1 MADGFVFAYT
11 LDGSTSRAVE
21 YPIKD
26 TVVLSKGQLCNL
38 ESGEVDGA
46 ATGDSTL
53 VGPAQDDV
61 DNTNDGET
69 VRCIINP
76 GAVYRV
82 TDNNARLAGAS
93 LDIAT
98 GGLGVTT
105 ASNNDL
111 TVVESSTAT
120 EPTLVT
126 FNATHFI
133 KR

>member
-1 MADGFVFAYT
+1 MAFIFAYT
-11 LDGSTSRAVE
+11 LDGSAPRPVE
-21 YPIKD
+21 YPVKD
-26 TVVLSKGQLCNL
+26 TVVLSKGELCNL

-46 ATGDSTL
+46 ATGDSAL
-53 VGPAQDDV
+53 VGPAQADV
-61 DNTNDGET
+61 DNTNDGEV
-69 VRCIINP
+69 VRCIMNP
-76 GAVYRV
+76 NAVYRV
-82 TDNNARLAGAS
+82 VDNNARLAGAL

-111 TVVESSTAT
+111 IVVETSTAT

-126 FNATHFI
+126 FNGTHFI